1 MSNQSPRPLYQ
12 IAGEIAMN
20 WPKPYFGAVPYLE
33 AMYSLNSLSDNYYD
47 DSAKSIV
54 RYFLSNA
61 MTWKGETARRIKA
74 ELNLMLKNYAG

>member
-12 IAGEIAMN
+12 IAREIAMN

-33 AMYSLNSLSDNYYD
+33 AMHSLWLISGDYYG
-47 DSAKSIV
+47 DSAESIV

-61 MTWKGETARRIKA
+61 TTWKGETARRIKA